1 MTDFAAYARISTR
14 DKQDP
19 SLSFPSQFE
28 EGRRRAAELGGA
40 VVCEF
45 TDEQTGAD
53 DDRPGWSELIAEARD
68 RGNRR
73 FDGVVLYSTSRLSRD
88 RVSAGLFERE
98 LRKLGVSVVYAHAG
112 ADSSTPEGELT
123 IGVLQVIDQFERSR
137 LKRESRRGMRQNAL
151 AGYRNGGRAPYGYER
166 ETEPH
171 TNPIRAAAGETKS
184 RLAIDPDEA
193 PIVREIFELWA
204 TKERGV
210 TAIANLLNERR
221 VPCPTATNPRL
232 NATRRWA
239 GATITAMLRN
249 PVYVGKQ
256 VWDRRDNAT
265 RREQGG
271 SAPWRSEDE
280 WTVCEDA
287 HEPVVSP
294 DLFAAAQARI
304 ERKRRA
310 YSRPR
315 TGNREHLLG
324 GMVRC
329 ATGHPSLSAYGAVV
343 KGHTYYRCTYGQNYG
358 KVAADAIA
366 GHGATCNVREDT
378 LLPVIER
385 FFADR
390 LFGPMR
396 LDLLREQLDLQQQT
410 SATEDQRTAAR
421 LQAQIAEADRAI
433 AFQVRALEAGVEPE
447 LVRARIEELKADKA
461 AAQASLPRLG
471 LAPERQDPAVV
482 LDQVPDLAERLR
494 GADNAT
500 KRALFDAFDLR
511 VVYDK
516 ASDRLS
522 ISATL
527 TEAVAKM
534 LRDGLE
540 PRLLQK
546 KLRGWD
552 SNPQPLD

>member
-1 MTDFAAYARISTR
+1 MTHFAAYARISTR

-28 EGRRRAAELGGA
+28 AGRKRVSELGGS

-68 RGNRR
+68 RGHRR

-98 LRKLGVSVVYAHAG
+98 LRKLGVSVVYTHAG

-151 AGYRNGGRAPYGYER
+151 AGYRNGGRAPYGYR
-166 ETEPH
+166 LKHEPH

-184 RLAIDPDEA
+184 RLEIDPTEA
-193 PIVREIFELWA
+193 AVVREIFMLWA
-204 TKERGV
+204 TKELGV
-210 TAIANLLNERR
+210 TAIADLLNERG

-239 GATITAMLRN
+239 KSTINAMLRN
-249 PVYVGKQ
+249 PVYVGNQ

-265 RREQGG
+265 RREQGV
-271 SAPWRSEDE
+271 SAPWRDEDE
-280 WTVCEDA
+280 WTVCQDA
-287 HEPVVSP
+287 HEPIISAE
-294 DLFAAAQARI
+294 LFAAAQERL
-304 ERKRRA
+304 ERKKKL

-315 TGNREHLLG
+315 GGSREHLLS

-329 ATGHPSLSAYGAVV
+329 ATGHPSLSAYGAIV
-343 KGHTYYRCTYGQNYG
+343 KGHTYYRCTYRENYG
-358 KVAADAIA
+358 KVAAEALA
-366 GHGATCNVREDT
+366 GHGSTCNVRQDA
-378 LLPVIER
+378 LLPAIEG
-385 FFADR
+385 FFVDR

-396 LDLLREQLDLQQQT
+396 LDLLREQLDLQERT
-410 SATEDQRTAAR
+410 SATEAQRTAAR
-421 LQAQIAEADRAI
+421 LQAQIAETDRAI
-433 AFQVRALEAGVEPE
+433 AAQVRALEAGIEPDV
-447 LVRARIEELKADKA
+447 VRARIEELKAERS
-461 AAQASLPRLG
+461 AAQASLPRLA
-471 LAPERQDPAVV
+471 LAPERQDPVAV
-482 LDQVPDLAERLR
+482 LDQVPDLSERLR
-494 GADNAT
+494 DADDAT

-511 VVYDK
+511 VIYDK
-516 ASDRLS
+516 ARDRLS

-527 TEAVAKM
+527 TEAFASM
-534 LRDGLE
+534 LHDGIE
-540 PRLLQK
+540 PLRLCS
-546 KLRGWD
+546 LRGWD
-552 SNPQPLD
+552 SNPQLRS